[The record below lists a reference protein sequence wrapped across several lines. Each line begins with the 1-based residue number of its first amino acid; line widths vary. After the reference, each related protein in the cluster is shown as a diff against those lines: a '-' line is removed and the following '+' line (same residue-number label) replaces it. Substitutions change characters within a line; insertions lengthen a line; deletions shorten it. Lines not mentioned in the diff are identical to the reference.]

1 MTRLRQLLC
10 AVFFLFHPLTLP
22 AADALVDPLDSPA
35 WAVMHERILDNEPVV
50 FDDRVVVRT
59 PEFAEDPMNVPVSVT
74 VNALEGIQDIV
85 IFADL
90 NPIQKVMEF
99 KPVHLKPYIA
109 FRFKVE
115 QSTPVRAAVKTSDGV
130 WHVGGR
136 WIDAAGGGCTA
147 PSTGRLVDSWHETL
161 MNVTTRT
168 WQDAGHLQRLRLRI
182 MHPMD
187 TGLAPGIPEF
197 YIEQLTLR
205 DDSGRTMADIQLFQP
220 VSENPVFTFEI
231 SNEIKSKV
239 ITLAGTDNN
248 GNRLDAVIR

>member
-115 QSTPVRAAVKTSDGV
+115 QSTPVRAAPVRSTWMVPSF
-130 WHVGGR
+130 
-136 WIDAAGGGCTA
+136 AA
-147 PSTGRLVDSWHETL
+147 RRYL
-161 MNVTTRT
+161 RY
-168 WQDAGHLQRLRLRI
+168 AGSCSASRSRAR
-182 MHPMD
+182 
-187 TGLAPGIPEF
+187 
-197 YIEQLTLR
+197 
-205 DDSGRTMADIQLFQP
+205 
-220 VSENPVFTFEI
+220 
-231 SNEIKSKV
+231 
-239 ITLAGTDNN
+239 
-248 GNRLDAVIR
+248 